1 MHASRSRQGKW
12 LGPLCS
18 LGEASVSEGV
28 REGGR
33 EGGNQRYK
41 KRRREMGW
49 REGGGAKYKEP
60 SSEKGRETEYETGR
74 ILKNK
79 REERRWIAAPLQ
91 TGTWW
96 MGLLPKKPEHRGQQ
110 GKCVCS
116 SHSVCACVYSRACVC
131 VRTEAIHLGLC
142 CSDHT
147 GAEVD
152 TQYPF
157 PSHKPKLAHQRQKT
171 ALGVSCQT

>member
-33 EGGNQRYK
+33 EGIK
-41 KRRREMGW
+41 DIKRGGERW
-49 REGGGAKYKEP
+49 GGAKYKEP

-74 ILKNK
+74 LLKNK